1 MGEGEYKKYV
11 DGYLIRNKVHEMY
24 LRKVNKLASNS
35 FDDKRKYIELVPWEI
50 QN

>member
-1 MGEGEYKKYV
+1 MGGEYKKYV

-35 FDDKRKYIELVPWEI
+35 NVKVWNF
-50 QN
+50 Q